1 MTPRAGGSIG
11 SWIMV
16 AFLVLFLL
24 LAIVF
29 MVVGWGASDA
39 DVGQSMSTA
48 GYVAM
53 TFGIVATLALG
64 IGLMALVYYSNRK
77 GHD

>member
-1 MTPRAGGSIG
+1 MTRRAGGIG

-16 AFLVLFLL
+16 AFLALFLS

-29 MVVGWGASDA
+29 MVVGWGTSDA

-53 TFGIVATLALG
+53 TFGIIVTLALG

>member
-1 MTPRAGGSIG
+1 MTPRAGGIG

-29 MVVGWGASDA
+29 MVVGWDSGGA
-39 DVGQSMSTA
+39 DVGQSMTTA

-53 TFGIVATLALG
+53 TFGIITTLALG
-64 IGLMALVYYSNRK
+64 IGLMALVYHSNRG

>member
-16 AFLVLFLL
+16 TFLVLFLL

-53 TFGIVATLALG
+53 TFGIIATLALG

>member
-1 MTPRAGGSIG
+1 MTRRAGGNG
-11 SWIMV
+11 SWIV
-16 AFLVLFLL
+16 VTFLVLFLM

-29 MVVGWGASDA
+29 MIVGWDSSDA
-39 DVGQSMSTA
+39 EGGQSMSTA

-53 TFGIVATLALG
+53 TFGIIATLALG